1 MSQVVKKKRGRKPKD
16 NTIINNNPVFAEDT
30 ENIDNLI
37 IKLKCDND
45 SENDS
50 NIIYS
55 IDDIDNYDNINGKKI
70 SEVCWNCCHS
80 FNNNILGLP
89 LRYNNNRFY
98 TVGDF
103 CSLECAA
110 RYAYENYNNIYEIMS
125 TINLYNNMILNNN
138 NKINLAPNKLILK
151 KFGGNID
158 IDEYRNNNNNIY
170 NINLPIIIHVNNN
183 ISKYENKYNDKNNL
197 ILYRKNNTDKNIFKN
212 LNQDCNID

>member
-110 RYAYENYNNIYEIMS
+110 RYAYENYNNIYEIIS
-125 TINLYNNMILNNN
+125 IINLYNNMILNNN

>member
-16 NTIINNNPVFAEDT
+16 NTIINHNPVFAEDS

-37 IKLKCDND
+37 IKLKCD
-45 SENDS
+45 SETDS

-55 IDDIDNYDNINGKKI
+55 IDDIDNNYDNINGKNI

-98 TVGDF
+98 TIGDF

-110 RYAYENYNNIYEIMS
+110 RYAYENYNNIYEIMN

-138 NKINLAPNKLILK
+138 NKVNLAPNKLILK
-151 KFGGNID
+151 RFGGNID

-183 ISKYENKYNDKNNL
+183 ISKYEHKYNDKNNL

-212 LNQDCNID
+212 L

>member
-45 SENDS
+45 NYSENDN
-50 NIIYS
+50 NIVYS

-89 LRYNNNRFY
+89 LRYNNKRFY

-183 ISKYENKYNDKNNL
+183 ISKYEHKYNDKNNL

-212 LNQDCNID
+212 LN

>member
-183 ISKYENKYNDKNNL
+183 ISKYEHKYNDKNNL

>member
-1 MSQVVKKKRGRKPKD
+1 MSQVIKKKRGRKPKD
-16 NTIINNNPVFAEDT
+16 NTIINNNPVFAEDS
-30 ENIDNLI
+30 ENIENLI
-37 IKLKCDND
+37 IKLKCDDENNND
-45 SENDS
+45 
-50 NIIYS
+50 IIYS
-55 IDDIDNYDNINGKKI
+55 IDDMDNNYDNINGKNI

-110 RYAYENYNNIYEIMS
+110 RYAYENYNNIYEIMN

-138 NKINLAPNKLILK
+138 NKVNLAPNKLVLK
-151 KFGGNID
+151 KFGGNIE

-183 ISKYENKYNDKNNL
+183 ISKYEHKYNDKNNL

-212 LNQDCNID
+212 LN

>member
-1 MSQVVKKKRGRKPKD
+1 MSQVIKKKRGRKPKD
-16 NTIINNNPVFAEDT
+16 NTIINNNPVFAEDS
-30 ENIDNLI
+30 ENIENLI
-37 IKLKCDND
+37 IKLKCDDENNND
-45 SENDS
+45 
-50 NIIYS
+50 IIYS
-55 IDDIDNYDNINGKKI
+55 IDDIDNNYDNINGKNI

-110 RYAYENYNNIYEIMS
+110 RYAYENYNNIYEIMN

-138 NKINLAPNKLILK
+138 NKVNLAPNKLVLK
-151 KFGGNID
+151 KFGGNIE

-183 ISKYENKYNDKNNL
+183 ISKYEHKYNDKNNL

-212 LNQDCNID
+212 LN

>member
-45 SENDS
+45 NENDS
-50 NIIYS
+50 NIVYS
-55 IDDIDNYDNINGKKI
+55 IDDIDNYDNINGEKI

-151 KFGGNID
+151 KFGGNIN

-183 ISKYENKYNDKNNL
+183 ISKYEHKYNDKNNL

-212 LNQDCNID
+212 LN